1 MLDISKFLIVYESS
15 LEEVKLTSSTYRLGC
30 LVIAGGSSTAAAS
43 GTTASCFVCYT
54 GALGVCDKS
63 DLVSSLCETGR
74 ADPGEL
80 EW

>member
-43 GTTASCFVCYT
+43 GTTTSCFVCYT

-80 EW
+80 E